1 MNEPLQVPTGDK
13 SSRLWILVWAVLA
26 GVGLVAGSLTVLF
39 FYLRVPNGVEPASE
53 IVQVGDGAVAAASAA
68 QQAEA
73 TRGYSTT
80 NVVSVLLGQE
90 GPEDGI
96 RHLAEERD
104 GRTTIETVDGMPCR
118 YLNRRKDQ
126 KGNGFLYF
134 AIHPDFKMED
144 LKTARIEVE
153 FRAVTGGYLRL
164 QYDGMEGETHKPY
177 KSAMPIDEKPV
188 TLGTGTRFIRFQET
202 NEWRTA
208 SFQVTDGV
216 FMNSENGGAD
226 FRMEIFPPEIY
237 VRRVSVTREGGKPL
251 VPPPD
256 R

>member
-1 MNEPLQVPTGDK
+1 MNEPLPVPSADK
-13 SSRLWILVWAVLA
+13 SSRVWILVCAVVV
-26 GVGLVAGSLTVLF
+26 GVGLVAAGVTALF
-39 FYLRVPNGVEPASE
+39 FLLRVPQGDEAASE
-53 IVQVGDGAVAAASAA
+53 IVQVTDGPVPAASEVQAAATMA
-68 QQAEA
+68 
-73 TRGYSTT
+73 T

-104 GRTTIETVDGMPCR
+104 GRTTIETVDGVPCR

-134 AIHPDFKMED
+134 AIHPDFKLEE

-153 FRAVTGGYLRL
+153 FRAVTDGYLRL
-164 QYDGMEGETHKPY
+164 QYDGMEGDTHKRY

-188 TLGTGTRFIRFQET
+188 SVGTGTRFIRFQAT

-237 VRRVSVTREGGKPL
+237 VRRVSVAREGGKPP
-251 VPPPD
+251 VPQPD